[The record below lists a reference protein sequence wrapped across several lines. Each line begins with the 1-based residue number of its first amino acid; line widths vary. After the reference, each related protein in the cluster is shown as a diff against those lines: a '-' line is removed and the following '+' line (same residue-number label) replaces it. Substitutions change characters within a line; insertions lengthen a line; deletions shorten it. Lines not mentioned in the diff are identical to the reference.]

1 MNLKF
6 NLIHRYIIR
15 IIFPNFL
22 LGIGIFSIIHLIQ
35 YLYDL
40 ISMTIEKDV
49 PLFKVLPLL
58 VYIIPFVMTFTI
70 PVGVLIG
77 ILLAMGEL
85 SANGEIVAMRAN
97 GIKIP
102 DIFKPCVFFGMVI
115 ALFHIFFFQTI
126 LPWGNTRYVT
136 EKIEIMRRNP
146 TLEIAA
152 KKQFSEG
159 EMEIRI
165 ESADVKKQIFYGV
178 RVVNFKDN
186 LLLMA
191 SEGYF
196 MPKDEKTNSF
206 PLVLKNVIGLP
217 YIFKTPEKNM
227 TQHFYREMTVQVQDF
242 DIQKVIPRGAQME
255 GILELMARIKKM
267 KAINQVAEIRNFH
280 AIAKR
285 MYEIEKLKAEIRALE
300 SDPLQVQNKVQTLN
314 MFIATLKNQE
324 SQIPVLRAGILPK
337 HEVYLLH
344 QKFSYA
350 TSAVLMAF
358 LALPLGMVH
367 RRRGKEVALGIGV
380 LVVITYQSLLA
391 AGNFGWK
398 LEYFSPYAGAW
409 FPNIVIALIVGL
421 ISYLKLKKL

>member
-1 MNLKF
+1 MFLYLKCC
-6 NLIHRYIIR
+6 
-15 IIFPNFL
+15 
-22 LGIGIFSIIHLIQ
+22 
-35 YLYDL
+35 
-40 ISMTIEKDV
+40 
-49 PLFKVLPLL
+49 PLL

-227 TQHFYREMTVQVQDF
+227 TQHFYREMKYSSGF
-242 DIQKVIPRGAQME
+242 
-255 GILELMARIKKM
+255 
-267 KAINQVAEIRNFH
+267 
-280 AIAKR
+280 
-285 MYEIEKLKAEIRALE
+285 
-300 SDPLQVQNKVQTLN
+300 
-314 MFIATLKNQE
+314 
-324 SQIPVLRAGILPK
+324 
-337 HEVYLLH
+337 
-344 QKFSYA
+344 
-350 TSAVLMAF
+350 
-358 LALPLGMVH
+358 
-367 RRRGKEVALGIGV
+367 
-380 LVVITYQSLLA
+380 
-391 AGNFGWK
+391 
-398 LEYFSPYAGAW
+398 
-409 FPNIVIALIVGL
+409 
-421 ISYLKLKKL
+421 